1 MLILALVFGSFSIW
15 YYFKN
20 NEKLYKVAFIV
31 ILLFGLL
38 FMFMSPLDGPSDEM
52 EHIWRAEITS
62 QGVLFPEYTT
72 IGNVSGFES
81 IYSLATMPQDVT
93 LYQTSWYSQDIN
105 TSLSLVNSAFI
116 QNPFYLYLVQGFGVF
131 LAKLLDFSNLTI
143 VLFARFFNL
152 LFYSS
157 LAAFAIKKTP
167 ILKVPMFI
175 AAVFP
180 LTIVQGASVS
190 ADAFIIGFSFIV
202 IAYLL
207 HMYKSKE
214 ASLGKKEIGIF
225 FILVLI
231 LALSKVTYGAFALLI
246 FLVPSKNLKNT
257 KTYYYLSIVGIM
269 AILSILLVWTNYYAL
284 DSLLYSWRG
293 PYFAERHVCA
303 TEQLNYIL
311 SHPFEFIITFLHL
324 PNQLWNQ
331 VDLFSLFYVGF
342 DSFPLFN
349 IAYFIFFTII
359 CFVYPV
365 YENILKKERLIIG
378 LCLVIL
384 IVGTY
389 FVQYL
394 TWSVVGDNSLS
405 DSGVFPRYF
414 IPIMALLPFVLNINR
429 RYKPKNLEL
438 TVVTLSVSFLIS
450 AVIFVSSFAF

>member
-1 MLILALVFGSFSIW
+1 M
-15 YYFKN
+15 
-20 NEKLYKVAFIV
+20 AFIV

-62 QGVLFPEYTT
+62 QGVLFPEYVT
-72 IGNVSGFES
+72 IGNLSGFES

-93 LYQTSWYSQDIN
+93 LYQTGWYSQDIN
-105 TSLSLVNSAFI
+105 TSLSSVNSAFI

-157 LAAFAIKKTP
+157 LVAFAIKKTP

-180 LTIVQGASVS
+180 LTVVQGASAS

-202 IAYLL
+202 ISYLL
-207 HMYKSKE
+207 YMYKSE
-214 ASLGKKEIGIF
+214 EDSLGKKEIGIF

-231 LALSKVTYGAFALLI
+231 LALGKVTYGAFALLI
-246 FLVPSKNLKNT
+246 FLVPFKNFKNT
-257 KTYYYLSIVGIM
+257 RTYYCLSIVGII
-269 AILSILLVWTNYYAL
+269 AILGILLLWTNYYAL

-293 PYFAERHVCA
+293 PYFAEKHVCA
-303 TEQLNYIL
+303 TEQLSYIL
-311 SHPFEFIITFLHL
+311 SHPSEFVTTFLHL

-331 VDLFSLFYVGF
+331 VDLLSLFYVGF

-349 IAYFIFFTII
+349 IAYFIFFAAI
-359 CFVYPV
+359 CFVYPI
-365 YENILKKERLIIG
+365 YEDIRKREHLIMG
-378 LCLVIL
+378 LFLVIL

-405 DSGVFPRYF
+405 GAGVFPRYF
-414 IPIMALLPFVLNINR
+414 IPIMALLPFMLSINKN
-429 RYKPKNLEL
+429 YKPRNLNL
-438 TVVTLSVSFLIS
+438 VVITLAISFLVS